1 MNLEIHNLLS
11 NIRYSLGERGVGYVQ
26 HNLKFIFYSKPK
38 QQKSIILIDEIIGL
52 DVDFSIY

>member
-11 NIRYSLGERGVGYVQ
+11 NIRYSLGEGGVGYVQ
-26 HNLKFIFYSKPK
+26 HNLKFISYSKPK